1 MDARGLGP
9 RYPPRVMSLADTRLS
24 AQAAFVA
31 RRLLGEQLVRTAA
44 PAEVRRAVEAV
55 LLFDRNRERELD
67 AEAQRLLQQNASAIR
82 AAGADHAEMFR
93 KAKKMLAEKKKIP
106 L

>member
-1 MDARGLGP
+1 MA
-9 RYPPRVMSLADTRLS
+9 LADSRLQ

-31 RRLLGEQLVRTAA
+31 RRLTADGHVRAA
-44 PAEVRRAVEAV
+44 SAAEVRRAVEAV

-67 AEAQRLLQQNASAIR
+67 DDVTRLLQQNAQAIR
-82 AAGADHAEMFR
+82 SSGADHAEMFR
-93 KAKKMLAEKKKIP
+93 KAKRMLAVKKKIP

>member
-1 MDARGLGP
+1 MP
-9 RYPPRVMSLADTRLS
+9 LAETRLA

-31 RRLLGEQLVRTAA
+31 RRLLADGCVRAAA
-44 PAEVRRAVEAV
+44 PAELRHAVEAV
-55 LLFDRNRERELD
+55 LQFDRDRERQLD
-67 AEAQRLLQQNASAIR
+67 DEVQKLLVQNAATIRSANV
-82 AAGADHAEMFR
+82 DHAEMFR